1 VTTTLLL
8 LASYLMGSVPFA
20 FIAGRLLLGVDLREQ
35 GSGNVGATNLLRTTT
50 RARSAAL
57 VAGLDVAKGI
67 VPVAAARTLDA
78 APPVLA
84 ACAVLAVVGHIYP
97 VWLAWR
103 GGKGVATMCG
113 AFLPLAPLD
122 TLAAV
127 AAFAGVVWMT
137 RRVSAGSLLG
147 TATLTGLMWAR
158 AWPVEIAL
166 AATVATALVWWRHRA
181 NVRRLLAGTERRL
194 GDAA

>member
-1 VTTTLLL
+1 VTITLLL

-20 FIAGRLLLGVDLREQ
+20 FIAARRLLGVDLRER
-35 GSGNVGATNLLRTTT
+35 GSGNVGATNLLRTTA
-50 RARSAAL
+50 RARTAAL
-57 VAGLDVAKGI
+57 VAGLDVAKGL
-67 VPVAAARTLDA
+67 VPVAAARALDV
-78 APPVLA
+78 APAVVA
-84 ACAVLAVVGHIYP
+84 ACAVLAIVGHIYP

-122 TLAAV
+122 TLVAV
-127 AAFAGVVWMT
+127 AVFAGVLWTT

-158 AWPVEIAL
+158 GWPVEL
-166 AATVATALVWWRHRA
+166 AFAAPGATALVWWRHRA
-181 NVRRLLAGTERRL
+181 NVRRLVAGTERRL
-194 GDAA
+194 GA